1 MIPFAGVKCPVMW
14 AGSHGDPAFAAYTAL
29 FMAEKR
35 GKPMPVGEQNGAQSY
50 AQGPARPLMRLTI
63 GDLLQL
69 TAARFPDRLAVAS
82 RHQQK
87 RLTWAELS
95 TQADRVARGLWAL
108 GVRRGDR
115 VGLWSTNCIEWIML
129 HMGCARAGAALVNVN
144 PAYRSHELQFTLTR
158 SRMKALFLWHKDK
171 RADYEE
177 ILGRARHGLDLA
189 LEHTI
194 YFDSPEWPAL
204 LDAEGRLPNDVAID
218 DVANIQY
225 TSGTTGLPKGVM
237 LTHHNVVNNGQF
249 LAQGFHYTEK
259 DKIVVPVPLFH
270 CYGCVIGT
278 MSAVNSGAAI
288 ILPNWTFDARA
299 TLQAVHDERATSV
312 YGVPA
317 MYVAEFGLE
326 DFASFDLTSL
336 RTGMMSGAPCPI
348 ELMKRVLDEMHC
360 RELVIAYGQT
370 ETSPVVTMSDAEDS
384 IEVRVNTVGRA
395 MPQTEIKIVA
405 LVAQPEANPRSSP
418 GSMIESR
425 EPLRLGAQGE
435 VCARGYAV
443 MKGYDG
449 DPEGTAQ
456 VIQAD
461 GWLRTG
467 DLGVMRED
475 GCIHITGRSRDV
487 IIRGGE
493 NIYPRE
499 VEEFLYTHPKVGEV
513 QVVGIPNARL
523 GEIVVAWV
531 RLRPGLTPDVDA
543 TEEEIRQFCQ
553 GQIAYYKIPEHVRF
567 VTEFPATLSGKIQKY
582 KMREFEIEARGLQAI
597 ATTVTA

>member
-1 MIPFAGVKCPVMW
+1 
-14 AGSHGDPAFAAYTAL
+14 
-29 FMAEKR
+29 MAVEDQSTILSTTR
-35 GKPMPVGEQNGAQSY
+35 GPE
-50 AQGPARPLMRLTI
+50 RPLLELTI
-63 GDLLQL
+63 GDLLKR
-69 TAARFPDRLAVAS
+69 TAERWPERPAAVS
-82 RHQQK
+82 RHQNA
-87 RLTWAELS
+87 RMTWAELS
-95 TQADRVARGLWAL
+95 AAADRVARGLWAL
-108 GVRRGDR
+108 GIRHGDR
-115 VGLWSTNCIEWIML
+115 VGLWSTNCIEWIMM

-144 PAYRSHELQFTLTR
+144 PAYRSHELQYTLQR
-158 SRMKALFLWHKDK
+158 SRMKALFLWHRDK
-171 RADYEE
+171 RADYAE
-177 ILGRARHGLDLA
+177 ILERARHGLDLE

-194 YFDSPEWPAL
+194 YFNGPEWPAL
-204 LDAEGRLPNDVAID
+204 LDAEGRLPDHVAVD
-218 DVANIQY
+218 DIANIQY
-225 TSGTTGLPKGVM
+225 TSGTTGHPKGVM

-249 LAQGFHYTEK
+249 LAQGFHYTEQ

-270 CYGCVIGT
+270 CFGCVIGT

-288 ILPNWTFDARA
+288 VLPNWTFDARA
-299 TLQAVHDERATSV
+299 TLEAVHHERATSV

-317 MYVAEFGLE
+317 MYVAEFGLPE
-326 DFASFDLTSL
+326 FSSYDLTSL

-348 ELMKRVLDEMHC
+348 ELMKRVLNEMHI

-370 ETSPVVTMSDAEDS
+370 ETSPVVTMSDAGDP

-395 MPQTEIKIVA
+395 MPQTGIKVMSA
-405 LVAQPEANPRSSP
+405 ATGETLPR
-418 GSMIESR
+418 GE
-425 EPLRLGAQGE
+425 QGE
-435 VCARGYAV
+435 ICIHGYAL

-449 DPEGTAQ
+449 DVEGTAQ

-475 GCIHITGRSRDV
+475 GCLRITGRSRDV

-499 VEEFLYTHPKVGEV
+499 VEEFLYTHSKVVEA
-513 QVVGIPNARL
+513 QVVGIPHERL

-531 RLRPGLTPDVDA
+531 RLRPGVEA
-543 TEEEIRQFCQ
+543 TEEEIREWCQ

-582 KMREFEIEARGLQAI
+582 RMREFEIEARGLQAVAKT
-597 ATTVTA
+597 ATA

>member
-1 MIPFAGVKCPVMW
+1 
-14 AGSHGDPAFAAYTAL
+14 
-29 FMAEKR
+29 
-35 GKPMPVGEQNGAQSY
+35 MPVDEQILTQSY
-50 AQGPARPLMRLTI
+50 ARGPARPLLELTI
-63 GDLLQL
+63 GDLLKR
-69 TAARFPDRLAVAS
+69 TADRYPDRLAVVS
-82 RHQQK
+82 LHQEK

-95 TQADRVARGLWAL
+95 AEADRVARGLWSL
-108 GVRRGDR
+108 GIRRGDR
-115 VGLWSTNCIEWIML
+115 VGLWSTNCIEWIMM

-158 SRMKALFLWHKDK
+158 SKMKALFLWHKDK

-177 ILGRARHGLDLA
+177 ILGRARQGRALA

-204 LDAEGRLPNDVAID
+204 LDAEGRLPERVAVD

-249 LAQGFHYTEK
+249 LAQGFHYIEQ
-259 DKIVVPVPLFH
+259 DKIVIPVPLFH

-299 TLQAVHDERATSV
+299 TLRAVHEERATSV

-326 DFASFDLTSL
+326 DFANYETTSL
-336 RTGMMSGAPCPI
+336 RTGMMSGAPCPV
-348 ELMKRVLDEMHC
+348 ELMKRV
-360 RELVIAYGQT
+360 LVIAYGQT
-370 ETSPVVTMSDAEDS
+370 ETSPVVTMSDAGDS
-384 IEVRVNTVGRA
+384 LDIRVHTVGRA
-395 MPQTEIKIVA
+395 MPQTEIKIAA
-405 LVAQPEANPRSSP
+405 LDTREAMPF
-418 GSMIESR
+418 GQ
-425 EPLRLGAQGE
+425 QGE
-435 VCARGYAV
+435 VCVRGYAL

-449 DPEGTAQ
+449 DPDGTAQ
-456 VIQAD
+456 VIQED

-499 VEEFLYTHPKVGEV
+499 VEEFLYTYPKVGEV
-513 QVVGIPNARL
+513 HVIGIPNERL
-523 GEIVVAWV
+523 GEIVVAWI
-531 RLRPGLTPDVDA
+531 RLRPGVDA
-543 TEEEIRQFCQ
+543 TEEEIKAFCQ
-553 GQIAYYKIPEHVRF
+553 GQIAYYKVPEHVRF

-582 KMREFEIEARGLQAI
+582 KMREFEIEARGLQSVAGT
-597 ATTVTA
+597 ATA

>member
-1 MIPFAGVKCPVMW
+1 
-14 AGSHGDPAFAAYTAL
+14 
-29 FMAEKR
+29 
-35 GKPMPVGEQNGAQSY
+35 MPIIDEQNLTQSY
-50 AQGPARPLMRLTI
+50 ARGPATPLLELTI
-63 GDLLQL
+63 GDLLQR
-69 TAARFPDRLAVAS
+69 TVDRYPGRPAVVS
-82 RHQQK
+82 RHQER

-95 TQADRVARGLWAL
+95 VEADRVARGLWSL
-108 GVRRGDR
+108 GIRRGDR
-115 VGLWSTNCIEWIML
+115 VGLWSTNCAEWIVM

-204 LDAEGRLPNDVAID
+204 LDAEGRLPDHVAVD

-249 LAQGFHYTEK
+249 LAAGFHYTEQ

-299 TLQAVHDERATSV
+299 TLKAVHEEHATSV

-317 MYVAEFGLE
+317 MYVAEFGLD
-326 DFASFDLTSL
+326 DFASYDTTSL
-336 RTGMMSGAPCPI
+336 RTGMMSGAPCPV
-348 ELMKRVLDEMHC
+348 ELMKRVLEEMHI

-370 ETSPVVTMSDAEDS
+370 ETSPVVTMSDAGDS
-384 IEVRVNTVGRA
+384 LEVRVNTVGRA
-395 MPQTEIKIVA
+395 MPQTEIKIA
-405 LVAQPEANPRSSP
+405 SLEAQPTSGPEAQPGSSLEAKPGSSFAAQPELNIATGETLPY
-418 GSMIESR
+418 GQ
-425 EPLRLGAQGE
+425 QGE
-435 VCARGYAV
+435 VCVRGYAL

-499 VEEFLYTHPKVGEV
+499 VEEFLYAHPKVGEV
-513 QVVGIPNARL
+513 QAFGIPNARL
-523 GEIVVAWV
+523 GEIVVAWI
-531 RLRPGLTPDVDA
+531 RLRPGLKPGIDA
-543 TEEEIRQFCQ
+543 SEEEIKAFCQ

-582 KMREFEIEARGLQAI
+582 KMREFEIEARGLQAVAKT
-597 ATTVTA
+597 ATA

>member
-1 MIPFAGVKCPVMW
+1 
-14 AGSHGDPAFAAYTAL
+14 
-29 FMAEKR
+29 
-35 GKPMPVGEQNGAQSY
+35 MPVNQDIATLSY
-50 AQGPARPLMRLTI
+50 ARGEDRPLLNLTI
-63 GDLLQL
+63 GGLLER
-69 TAARFPDRLAVAS
+69 TANRFPDRLAVAS

-87 RLTWAELS
+87 RMTWAELS
-95 TQADRVARGLWAL
+95 EAADRVARGLWSL
-108 GVRRGDR
+108 GIRRGDR
-115 VGLWSTNCIEWIML
+115 VGLWSTNCIEWLML

-144 PAYRSHELQFTLTR
+144 PAYRSHELGYTLTR

-171 RADYEE
+171 RADYAD
-177 ILGRARHGLDLA
+177 ILERARHGLK
-189 LEHTI
+189 LELQHTI
-194 YFDSPEWPAL
+194 FFDSPEWPDL
-204 LDAEGRLPNDVAID
+204 LDAPGHLPDRVSVD

-259 DKIVVPVPLFH
+259 DLIVVPVPLFH

-278 MSAVNSGAAI
+278 MSAVNSGAAV

-299 TLQAVHDERATSV
+299 TLQAIHDERATSV

-317 MYVAEFGLE
+317 MYVAEFSLPE
-326 DFASFDLTSL
+326 FPSFDFTSL
-336 RTGMMSGAPCPI
+336 RTGMMSGAPCPV
-348 ELMKRVLDEMHC
+348 ELMKRVLSEMHIG
-360 RELVIAYGQT
+360 ELVIAYGQT
-370 ETSPVVTMSDAEDS
+370 ETSPVVTMSDAGDPLE
-384 IEVRVNTVGRA
+384 IRVNTVGRP
-395 MPQTEIKIVA
+395 MPQTEIQVVSTSDGA
-405 LVAQPEANPRSSP
+405 
-418 GSMIESR
+418 
-425 EPLRLGAQGE
+425 RLPMGMQGE
-435 VCARGYAV
+435 ICVRGYAV

-449 DPEGTAQ
+449 DPGGTAQ
-456 VIQAD
+456 VVGPD
-461 GWLRTG
+461 GWLHTG

-475 GCIHITGRSRDV
+475 ECLHITGRSRDV

-523 GEIVVAWV
+523 GEIVVAWI
-531 RLRPGLTPDVDA
+531 RLRPGTDA
-543 TEEEIRQFCQ
+543 REAEIREWCQ

-582 KMREFEIEARGLQAI
+582 KIREFEIEARGLRDVAKT
-597 ATTVTA
+597 ATA

>member
-1 MIPFAGVKCPVMW
+1 
-14 AGSHGDPAFAAYTAL
+14 
-29 FMAEKR
+29 
-35 GKPMPVGEQNGAQSY
+35 MPVEQQLSAVSY
-50 AQGPARPLMRLTI
+50 AQGPNRPLLELTV
-63 GDLLQL
+63 GDLLRR
-69 TAARFPDRLAVAS
+69 TADRYPERLAVAS
-82 RHQQK
+82 RHQGK
-87 RLTWAELS
+87 RMTWAELDA
-95 TQADRVARGLWAL
+95 TADRVARGLWSL
-108 GVRRGDR
+108 GIRHGDR
-115 VGLWSTNCIEWIML
+115 VGIWSTNCIEWIMM

-171 RADYEE
+171 HADYGEV
-177 ILGRARHGLDLA
+177 LGRARHGLDLA
-189 LEHTI
+189 LQHTI

-204 LDAEGRLPNDVAID
+204 LDAEGRLPDHVAVD
-218 DVANIQY
+218 DIANIQY
-225 TSGTTGLPKGVM
+225 TSGTTGLPKGVL

-249 LAQGFHYTEK
+249 LARGFHYTEQ

-299 TLQAVHDERATSV
+299 TLSAVHEERATSV

-317 MYVAEFGLE
+317 MYVAEFALP
-326 DFASFDLTSL
+326 DFATFDTTSL
-336 RTGMMSGAPCPI
+336 RTGMMSGAPCPV
-348 ELMKRVLDEMHC
+348 ELMKRVLGEMHC

-370 ETSPVVTMSDAEDS
+370 ETSPVVTMSDADDT
-384 IEVRVNTVGRA
+384 IEVRVKTVGRA
-395 MPQTEIKIVA
+395 MPQTEIMIQS
-405 LVAQPEANPRSSP
+405 LETREAVPY
-418 GSMIESR
+418 GQ
-425 EPLRLGAQGE
+425 QGE
-435 VCARGYAV
+435 VCVRGYAL
-443 MKGYDG
+443 MRGYDG

-456 VIQAD
+456 IIQPD

-513 QVVGIPNARL
+513 QVIGIPNARL
-523 GEIVVAWV
+523 GEVVVAWIRV
-531 RLRPGLTPDVDA
+531 RPDAEA
-543 TEEEIRQFCQ
+543 TEQEIKEFCQ

-582 KMREFEIEARGLQAI
+582 KMREYEIEARGLQVVAN
-597 ATTVTA
+597 AAMA

>member
-1 MIPFAGVKCPVMW
+1 M
-14 AGSHGDPAFAAYTAL
+14 
-29 FMAEKR
+29 E
-35 GKPMPVGEQNGAQSY
+35 EQILTQSY
-50 AQGPARPLMRLTI
+50 ARGPARPLLELTI
-63 GDLLQL
+63 GDLLQR
-69 TAARFPDRLAVAS
+69 TADRYPERLALVS
-82 RHQQK
+82 RHQER

-95 TQADRVARGLWAL
+95 AEADRVARGLWAL
-108 GVRRGDR
+108 GIRREDR
-115 VGLWSTNCIEWIML
+115 VGLWSTNCAEWIVM
-129 HMGCARAGAALVNVN
+129 HMGCARAGVALVNVN

-158 SRMKALFLWHKDK
+158 SRMKALFLWHRDK

-204 LDAEGRLPNDVAID
+204 LDAEGRLPDHVAVD

-249 LAQGFHYTEK
+249 LAQGFHYTEQ

-288 ILPNWTFDARA
+288 VLPNWTFDARA
-299 TLQAVHDERATSV
+299 TLKAVHEERATSV

-317 MYVAEFGLE
+317 MYVAEFGLD
-326 DFASFDLTSL
+326 DFRSFDTTSL
-336 RTGMMSGAPCPI
+336 RTGMMSGAPCPV
-348 ELMKRVLDEMHC
+348 ELMKRVLEEMHI

-370 ETSPVVTMSDAEDS
+370 ETSPVVTMSDAGDS
-384 IEVRVNTVGRA
+384 LEVRVNTVGRA
-395 MPQTEIKIVA
+395 MPQTDIKIA
-405 LVAQPEANPRSSP
+405 SLETGKTLPYGQ
-418 GSMIESR
+418 
-425 EPLRLGAQGE
+425 QGE
-435 VCARGYAV
+435 VCVRGYAL

-513 QVVGIPNARL
+513 QVIGIPSARL
-523 GEIVVAWV
+523 GEIVVAWI
-531 RLRPGLTPDVDA
+531 RLRPGLKPDIDA
-543 TEEEIRQFCQ
+543 TEQEIREFCQ

-582 KMREFEIEARGLQAI
+582 KMREFEIEARGLQAVAKT
-597 ATTVTA
+597 ATA

>member
-1 MIPFAGVKCPVMW
+1 MPEE
-14 AGSHGDPAFAAYTAL
+14 AL
-29 FMAEKR
+29 TTL
-35 GKPMPVGEQNGAQSY
+35 SY
-50 AQGPARPLMRLTI
+50 ARGSTRPLLELTV
-63 GDLLQL
+63 GDLLRR
-69 TAARFPDRLAVAS
+69 TADRFPERLAVAS
-82 RHQQK
+82 RHQGK
-87 RLTWAELS
+87 RMTWAELDAA
-95 TQADRVARGLWAL
+95 ADRVARGLWSL
-108 GVRRGDR
+108 GIRHGDR
-115 VGLWSTNCIEWIML
+115 VGIWSTNCIEWIMM
-129 HMGCARAGAALVNVN
+129 HMGCARTGAALVNVN

-171 RADYEE
+171 HADFQEV
-177 ILGRARHGLDLA
+177 LGRACHGLDLA
-189 LEHTI
+189 LQHTI

-204 LDAEGRLPNDVAID
+204 LDAEGQIPDHVAVD
-218 DVANIQY
+218 DIANIQY
-225 TSGTTGLPKGVM
+225 TSGTTGLPKGVL

-249 LAQGFHYTEK
+249 LAQGFHYTEQ

-299 TLQAVHDERATSV
+299 TLSAVHEERATSV

-317 MYVAEFGLE
+317 MYVAEFALP
-326 DFASFDLTSL
+326 DFAKFDTSSL
-336 RTGMMSGAPCPI
+336 RTGMMSGAPCPVQ
-348 ELMKRVLDEMHC
+348 LMKRVLEEMHC
-360 RELVIAYGQT
+360 GELVIAYGQT
-370 ETSPVVTMSDAEDS
+370 ETSPVVTMSDADDS
-384 IEVRVNTVGRA
+384 IDVRVKTVGRA
-395 MPQTEIKIVA
+395 MPQTEIMIQSLDTREA
-405 LVAQPEANPRSSP
+405 LPYGQ
-418 GSMIESR
+418 
-425 EPLRLGAQGE
+425 QGE
-435 VCARGYAV
+435 VCVRGYAL
-443 MKGYDG
+443 MRGYDG

-456 VIQAD
+456 VIQSD

-513 QVVGIPNARL
+513 QVIGIPNARL
-523 GEIVVAWV
+523 GEIVVAWIRV
-531 RLRPGLTPDVDA
+531 RPGTEA
-543 TEEEIRQFCQ
+543 TEQEIKDFCQ

-582 KMREFEIEARGLQAI
+582 RMREYEIEARGLQVVAN
-597 ATTVTA
+597 AAMA

>member
-1 MIPFAGVKCPVMW
+1 VN
-14 AGSHGDPAFAAYTAL
+14 L
-29 FMAEKR
+29 AER
-35 GKPMPVGEQNGAQSY
+35 ISTQSY
-50 AQGPARPLMRLTI
+50 RRGPARPLREVTV
-63 GDLLQL
+63 GELLHR
-69 TAARFPDRLAVAS
+69 TADRFPDRLAVAS
-82 RHQQK
+82 RHQEK

-95 TQADRVARGLWAL
+95 AEADRVARGLWSL
-108 GVRRGDR
+108 GIRRGDR
-115 VGLWSTNCIEWIML
+115 VGLWSTNCIEWIVM

-144 PAYRSHELQFTLTR
+144 PAYRSHELQFTLKR
-158 SRMKALFLWHKDK
+158 SQMKALFLWHKDK
-171 RADYEE
+171 RADYQE
-177 ILGRARHGLDLA
+177 ILDRARHGLELA

-204 LDAEGRLPNDVAID
+204 LDAEGRLPDQVAVD

-249 LAQGFHYTEK
+249 LAQGFHYTEL

-299 TLQAVHDERATSV
+299 TLQSLHDERATSV

-317 MYVAEFGLE
+317 MYVAEFALP
-326 DFASFDLTSL
+326 DFASYDTSSL
-336 RTGMMSGAPCPI
+336 RTGMMSGAPCPV
-348 ELMKRVLDEMHC
+348 ELMKRVLGEMHC

-370 ETSPVVTMSDAEDS
+370 ETSPVVTMSDAADS
-384 IEVRVNTVGRA
+384 LEIRVNTVGRA
-395 MPQTEIKIVA
+395 MPQTEIMIASLEAENGSSNAPHEA
-405 LVAQPEANPRSSP
+405 LSCGQ
-418 GSMIESR
+418 
-425 EPLRLGAQGE
+425 QGE
-435 VCARGYAV
+435 VCVRGYAL

-449 DPEGTAQ
+449 DADGTAQ
-456 VIQAD
+456 VIQPD

-499 VEEFLYTHPKVGEV
+499 VEEFLYTHPKVSEV
-513 QVVGIPNARL
+513 QVIGIPNARL
-523 GEIVVAWV
+523 GEIVVAWI
-531 RLRPGLTPDVDA
+531 RLRPGLKPDVDA
-543 TEEEIRQFCQ
+543 TEQEIREFCQ
-553 GQIAYYKIPEHVRF
+553 GQIAYYKIPEYVRF
-567 VTEFPATLSGKIQKY
+567 VAEFPATLSGKIQKY
-582 KMREFEIEARGLQAI
+582 KMREFEIEARGLQDVART
-597 ATTVTA
+597 ATA

>member
-1 MIPFAGVKCPVMW
+1 MNPTFSVNIDERI
-14 AGSHGDPAFAAYTAL
+14 ST
-29 FMAEKR
+29 
-35 GKPMPVGEQNGAQSY
+35 QSY
-50 AQGPARPLMRLTI
+50 ARGPATPLLELTI
-63 GDLLQL
+63 GDLLQR
-69 TAARFPDRLAVAS
+69 TVDRYPDRLAVVS
-82 RHQQK
+82 RHQER

-95 TQADRVARGLWAL
+95 VEADRVARGLWSL
-108 GVRRGDR
+108 GIRRGDR
-115 VGLWSTNCIEWIML
+115 VGLWSTNCAEWIIL

-171 RADYEE
+171 HADYEE
-177 ILGRARHGLDLA
+177 ILGRAGHGLDLA

-204 LDAEGRLPNDVAID
+204 LDAEGRLPEAVAVD

-249 LAQGFHYTEK
+249 LAAGFHYTEQ

-299 TLQAVHDERATSV
+299 TLKAVHEEHATSV

-317 MYVAEFGLE
+317 MYVAEFGLD
-326 DFASFDLTSL
+326 DFATYDTTSL
-336 RTGMMSGAPCPI
+336 RTGMMSGAPCPV
-348 ELMKRVLDEMHC
+348 ELMKRVLEEMHC

-370 ETSPVVTMSDAEDS
+370 ETSPVVTMSDAGDS
-384 IEVRVNTVGRA
+384 LEVRVNTVGRA
-395 MPQTEIKIVA
+395 MPQTEIKIAA
-405 LVAQPEANPRSSP
+405 LEAKPELN
-418 GSMIESR
+418 IDTR
-425 EPLRLGAQGE
+425 ETLPYGQQGE
-435 VCARGYAV
+435 VCVRGYAL

-449 DPEGTAQ
+449 DAEGTAQ

-513 QVVGIPNARL
+513 QVIGIPNARL
-523 GEIVVAWV
+523 GEIVVTWI
-531 RLRPGLTPDVDA
+531 RLRPGLKPGIDA
-543 TEEEIRQFCQ
+543 TEQEIREFCQ

-582 KMREFEIEARGLQAI
+582 KMREFEIEARGLQAVAKT
-597 ATTVTA
+597 ATA